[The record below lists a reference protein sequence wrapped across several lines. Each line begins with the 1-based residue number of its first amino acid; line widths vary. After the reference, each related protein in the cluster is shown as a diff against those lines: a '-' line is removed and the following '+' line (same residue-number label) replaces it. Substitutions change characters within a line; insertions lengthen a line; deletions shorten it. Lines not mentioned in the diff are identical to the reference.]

1 MATQVEE
8 RHRLWGAIHAHVR
21 NGGGSINSQ
30 PGLFPIGLEC
40 SLESELPER
49 LRGMGYKVVSCGT
62 AERLLPKAEIV
73 HLNAKVSVTREQL
86 APSVVEVWEL
96 SLPEGGPR

>member
-1 MATQVEE
+1 
-8 RHRLWGAIHAHVR
+8 
-21 NGGGSINSQ
+21 
-30 PGLFPIGLEC
+30 
-40 SLESELPER
+40 
-49 LRGMGYKVVSCGT
+49 MGYKVVSCGT